1 VNIQNR
7 CSALKYRIAG
17 ELQGAADS
25 RGREELLIK
34 AIYELSRLVLP
45 ELGQPVK
52 TREYQENQAAVLGL
66 ISCIAIPLIR
76 NSAHD
81 IRGVVVLTEVAEGCL
96 DPLLK
101 KKLSVYAQ
109 ELLIKTRTGAM
120 LKAPK
125 PRRLTPWCLGAALVS
140 VLALYLSLQVPPP
153 SERIITVPEAVLS
166 AEGTSVVYQASAPQT
181 APATNEKVAAG
192 AAREQAE
199 ANSPMPSRAE
209 PDGKVGPGAEQITKV
224 KIANN
229 QVLVPVLLKN
239 EGETVRIVLVL
250 DTGATRT
257 SIHEGI
263 ASRLRVDLRSAK
275 VSQSEVADGRMIR
288 SRSAT
293 IDALCVGPFTMAD
306 PEVDLIPYKGTE
318 GLHDGLLGMDFL
330 SKHRYQIDMEH
341 ELIRWF

>member
-1 VNIQNR
+1 MNIQNR
-7 CSALKYRIAG
+7 CNALKYRLAG

-25 RGREELLIK
+25 REREELLIK

-45 ELGQPVK
+45 ELGPPVK
-52 TREYQENQAAVLGL
+52 TRDYQENQVAVLGL

-76 NSAHD
+76 NTAHD

-109 ELLIKTRTGAM
+109 ELLTKTRTGAM
-120 LKAPK
+120 LRVPK
-125 PRRLTPWCLGAALVS
+125 RRRLTPWCLGAGFVS
-140 VLALYLSLQVPPP
+140 VLALYLSLRVPPP
-153 SERIITVPEAVLS
+153 SERIITVPQAVLS
-166 AEGTSVVYQASAPQT
+166 AEGNSAVYRASAPPP
-181 APATNEKVAAG
+181 APAEELAG
-192 AAREQAE
+192 VARERAG
-199 ANSPMPSRAE
+199 ANSPIASQAAPVGMA
-209 PDGKVGPGAEQITKV
+209 GPGGEQITKV

-239 EGETVRIVLVL
+239 EGETVWIVLVL

-263 ASRLRVDLRSAK
+263 AGRLRVDLRSAK

-293 IDALCVGPFTMAD
+293 IDALSVGPFTMTD

-318 GLHDGLLGMDFL
+318 GMHDGLLGMDFL